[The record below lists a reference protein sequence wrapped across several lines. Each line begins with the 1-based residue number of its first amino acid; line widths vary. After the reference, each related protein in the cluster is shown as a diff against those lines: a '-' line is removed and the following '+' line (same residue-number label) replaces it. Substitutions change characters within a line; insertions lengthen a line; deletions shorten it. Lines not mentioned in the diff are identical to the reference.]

1 MQASRWLPIR
11 VIGSSIKFD
20 RVGTCLV
27 LLALAIQAFVVQIH
41 VHFAEDPALAV
52 LASGRDTAASF
63 NSLFSLPTGGDVDQC
78 PICQAQVGGGRLDA
92 IQPAVLALPT
102 AAVAS
107 AIAIEALSIA
117 FAVLSHSWQGRAPP
131 RL

>member
-11 VIGSSIKFD
+11 VLGSSIKFD

-78 PICQAQVGGGRLDA
+78 PICQAQMGSGRLDE
-92 IQPAVLALPT
+92 IQPAVLALPI
-102 AAVAS
+102 AAVGS
-107 AIAIEALSIA
+107 AIAIEALSTS